1 MRILRL
7 VLTFVALVAA
17 MPVSWAQV
25 VTTQPTFFTDADA
38 VTLTYDASK
47 GNAALANFTGDVY
60 VHTGIITDKS
70 ASPSDWKYVKYSNFN
85 APDPS
90 VKLTRSATNANLY
103 TISLTPSVRA
113 WYNVPASEKILKLA
127 MVFRNGDG
135 TIVGRGPTGDIFVD
149 VSQGSL
155 TARITTPTVIG
166 TQFVAAGT
174 SVSLTGQASVSA
186 DLKFALNGTTLAQQT
201 GTTLSATA
209 TISQTGRNVVRFTA
223 TSGATVA
230 SDSVVYVVRP
240 AVTVADLPAG
250 TKDGVTYLNNGT
262 SVILNLMAPGKEFV
276 YAIGEFNNWQ
286 ATTAGFMKRTPNGKY
301 WWVQIDNLQPGR
313 EYAYQFLVDGSLKVA
328 DPYAEKILD
337 PNNDQYIPAVTY
349 PNLKPYPTGQ
359 TTGIVAVLQTAQTPY
374 QWKINRFDK
383 PKRTDLVVYELLVRD
398 FIARHDYQT
407 LRDTLAYIQRLGI
420 NCIELMPVGEFE
432 GNESWGY
439 NPSYFFAPDK
449 YYGPKEELK
458 KFVDEAHRRGI
469 AVVMDMVLNH
479 SFGQNPMVQMYF
491 DPATPTTEGRPSS
504 NSPWFNQAATHPFN
518 VGYDFNHESPDTK
531 YFAKRV
537 MEHWLREYHMDGY
550 RFDLSKGFTQKVSAL
565 PNKSDKEQADL
576 MAQYDQSRVD
586 IWKDYYATLTS
597 VDPSVYAILEH
608 FADNSEEIALS
619 NAGLMLWGNMNH
631 NYNQATM
638 GYLSESNFSGGYY
651 KARSW
656 TQPNLVTYMES
667 HDEERLMFKNL
678 TYGNASGTYSV
689 KNLTTALARQE
700 MAAAFFFTVP
710 GPKMVWQFGELGYDI
725 SIDQNGRVGNKPILW
740 NYQQVPARQQLYTV
754 YRNLIS
760 LKVQEPVFETP
771 FSYTQNLS
779 ALAKTIHLSERDPAS
794 SDPGQQVTIVG
805 NFDVQPVQ
813 VNPEFQKTGT
823 WYNYLTGTTLNVSS
837 TTATLTLQPGEYAV
851 YTSRKVEK
859 PSLVL
864 GTKSAAAA
872 TLQLRVQPNPASAVA
887 QLRYELPQAATVE
900 VTVTNLLGATVQT
913 LPATRESAGSKSV
926 TLPLHNLANGVYIV
940 RLRTGEVQQT
950 TRLIVSK

>member
-1 MRILRL
+1 M
-7 VLTFVALVAA
+7 VLVALVAA
-17 MPVSWAQV
+17 RPVSWAQV

-38 VTLTYDASK
+38 VTLTYDATK
-47 GNAALANFTGDVY
+47 GNAALANFSGDVY
-60 VHTGIITDKS
+60 VHTGVITDKS
-70 ASPSDWKYVKYSNFN
+70 TTPSDWKFVKFTSFN
-85 APDPS
+85 TPDPS
-90 VKLTRSATNANLY
+90 IKLTRSTTNANLY
-103 TISLTPSVRA
+103 TISLTPNVRA

-135 TIVGRGPTGDIFVD
+135 SLVGRGPTGDIFVD
-149 VSQGSL
+149 VSQGGL
-155 TARITTPTVIG
+155 TARITTPTATG
-166 TQFVAAGT
+166 TQFVAAGAQ
-174 SVSLTGQASVSA
+174 VSLTGQASVSA
-186 DLKFALNGTTLAQQT
+186 QLKFDLNGTTLAQQT
-201 GTTLSATA
+201 GTTLSTTA

-223 TSGATVA
+223 TSGTTVV
-230 SDSVVYVVRP
+230 SDSVIYIVRP

-262 SVILNLMAPGKEFV
+262 SVILNLTAPGKEFV

-286 ATTAGFMKRTPNGKY
+286 ATTAGFMKRTPNGKN
-301 WWVQIDNLQPGR
+301 WWVQIDNLQSGR

-337 PNNDQYIPAVTY
+337 PNNDRFIPAVTY
-349 PNLKPYPTGQ
+349 PNLKAYPTGQ
-359 TTGIVAVLQTAQTPY
+359 TTGIVAVLQTGQTPY

-420 NCIELMPVGEFE
+420 NCIGLMPVNEFE

-449 YYGPKEELK
+449 YYGPKDELK

-469 AVVMDMVLNH
+469 AVVLDVVLNH
-479 SFGQNPMVQMYF
+479 AFGQNPMVQMYF
-491 DPATPTTEGRPSS
+491 DAANNKPAA
-504 NSPWFNQAATHPFN
+504 NSPWFNPDATHPFN
-518 VGYDFNHESPDTK
+518 VGYDFNHESPDTR

-537 MEHWLREYHMDGY
+537 MEHWLREYHVDGY
-550 RFDLSKGFTQKVSAL
+550 RFDLSKGFTQRNN
-565 PNKSDKEQADL
+565 PNNVGAWG
-576 MAQYDQSRVD
+576 AFDQSRID
-586 IWKDYYATLTS
+586 IWKDYYATLTAT
-597 VDPSVYAILEH
+597 DPTVYPILEH
-608 FADNSEEIALS
+608 FADNSEEIVLS
-619 NAGLMLWGNMNH
+619 DMGFMLWGNMNH
-631 NYNQATM
+631 SYNEATM
-638 GYLSESNFSGGYY
+638 GYLPGSNFSGGYY

-656 TQPNLVTYMES
+656 TQPHLVTYMES
-667 HDEERLMFKNL
+667 HDEERLMFRNLNFGKEVAGYSTKNL
-678 TYGNASGTYSV
+678 N
-689 KNLTTALARQE
+689 TALARQE

-740 NYQQVPARQQLYTV
+740 NYQQVAARQQLYEV
-754 YRNLIS
+754 YRSLIG

-771 FSYTQNLS
+771 FSYTQSLTG
-779 ALAKTIHLSERDPAS
+779 AAKTIHLSERDPAS
-794 SDPGQQVTIVG
+794 ADPGLQVTIVG

-813 VNPEFQKTGT
+813 VNPQFQKTGT

-837 TTATLTLQPGEYAV
+837 TTAALTLRPGEYAV
-851 YTSRKVEK
+851 YTSRKVNK

-864 GTKSAAAA
+864 GSKSKAAAA
-872 TLQLRVQPNPASAVA
+872 LQLRVQPNPAGAMA

-913 LPATRESAGSKSV
+913 LPTTRESAGSKSV
-926 TLPLHNLANGVYIV
+926 TLPLQNLANGVYIV

-950 TRLIVSK
+950 TRLVVSK